1 MGTGSSVSR
10 QAKKDSKPELSEA
23 FSSLIKE
30 KGWER
35 KFDQHR
41 IFPVWEELVDADTA
55 KHSRPL
61 KVVKDVLWVEAEN
74 SAWVQQ
80 LQFQKIY
87 LLETLNAYLLNSTF
101 SNIRFVV
108 QEKPLPPVQKKSTS
122 ITFVSPPAAE
132 VEQFRQQIS
141 FIEDEETRES
151 LLRLWYLSR
160 ACRRG

>member
-1 MGTGSSVSR
+1 MSR
-10 QAKKDSKPELSEA
+10 QAKRDNKPELSEA
-23 FSSLIKE
+23 FSALIKE

-41 IFPVWEELVDADTA
+41 VFPVWDDLVDKDTA
-55 KHSRPL
+55 AHSRPL

-80 LQFQKIY
+80 LQFQKIF

-108 QEKPLPPVQKKSTS
+108 QEKPLPAVKKKPDSV
-122 ITFVSPPAAE
+122 TFVPPPVAE
-132 VEQFRQQIS
+132 VEQFRRQIS
-141 FIEDEETRES
+141 FIEDEETKES

-160 ACRRG
+160 ACRRE